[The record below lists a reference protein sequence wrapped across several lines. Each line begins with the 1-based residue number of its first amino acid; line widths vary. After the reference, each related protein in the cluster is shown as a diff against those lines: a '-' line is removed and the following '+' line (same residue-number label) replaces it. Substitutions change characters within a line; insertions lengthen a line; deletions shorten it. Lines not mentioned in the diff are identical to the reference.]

1 MYYPENVVEQIREQ
15 SDIVSVISDYT
26 HLTKKGNSH
35 FGLCPFH
42 NEKTPSFSVSDDKQ
56 MYYCFGCGAGGN
68 VFTFLMQK
76 ENMNFVEA
84 LQHLADKL
92 HIELIPAEMTPEQ
105 EKSKI
110 RKEALL
116 EIHKLAARFFYFALG
131 SGDHPDALNYLQER
145 GLDQKVVKHFGMGYA
160 PAEYNVLYKYLKGQ
174 GYEDDL
180 LIESG
185 LILKSKEKGVLY
197 DRFSDRVMFPIF
209 NLNKKVI
216 AFGGRIIKNGEP
228 KYLNSPESP
237 LFDKS
242 RTLYGLH
249 LARASAHPYYIL
261 VEGYMDV
268 IAMHRAGFTQTVASL
283 GTAFTPGH
291 AKLLKRYTNQ
301 VVILYDSDQAGINAS
316 MRAIPILRAEGI
328 HTKVLHLRE
337 GKDPDEFLKQHGA
350 DELHALLESAQSDTW
365 FKIRRL
371 ETQFNIKVPEQKI
384 LFLQETARIIGELE
398 SSIEQN
404 VYMREIATT
413 YQIDF
418 LALEAEVKKYYNSKL
433 SVKTNQP
440 KHQYTTVT
448 KKTSSSFQS
457 NFLSVVYHYPYVFP
471 YIESY
476 IDYNMFDEGL
486 LQDLAKNIFDSIRQG
501 TALNM
506 GHFNTSYPE
515 VADQRIVSEVL
526 MYKDAR
532 YEDEELLKKMLTE
545 TIKRLNATY
554 LEQKLK
560 TSTDIQEVSNLLSK
574 KKVVDALYIEFIN
587 G

>member
-1 MYYPENVVEQIREQ
+1 MYYPENIVEQIREQ

-26 HLTKKGNSH
+26 HLTKKGNSY

-92 HIELIPAEMTPEQ
+92 HIELTPTEMSPEQ
-105 EKSKI
+105 VAAKEK
-110 RKEALL
+110 KESLL
-116 EIHKLAARFFYFALG
+116 EIQRIAARYYYYALT
-131 SGDHPDALNYLQER
+131 SGEAPEATEYLVQR
-145 GLDQKVVKHFGMGYA
+145 GLDQKIIKYFGMGYA
-160 PAEYNVLYKYLKGQ
+160 PAEYNILYKYLKGL
-174 GYEDDL
+174 GYSDDL
-180 LIESG
+180 LLESG
-185 LILKSKEKGVLY
+185 LILKSKTKGVLY
-197 DRFSDRVMFPIF
+197 DRFSDRIMFPIF

-228 KYLNSPESP
+228 KYLNSPESL

-249 LARASAHPYYIL
+249 LARAHAHPYYIL

-301 VVILYDSDQAGINAS
+301 VVIMYDSDQAGINAAL
-316 MRAIPILRAEGI
+316 RAIPILKSEGI
-328 HTKVLHLRE
+328 QTKVLHLQG
-337 GKDPDEFLKQHGA
+337 GKDPDEFLKEHGV
-350 DELHALLESAQSDTW
+350 DELRILVEGAQSDTW
-365 FKIRRL
+365 FKIKRL
-371 ETQFNIKVPEQKI
+371 EGQFDIKVPEQKI
-384 LFLQETARIIGELE
+384 LFLQETAKLIGELQ

-404 VYMREIATT
+404 VYMKEIVKN

-418 LALEAEVKKYYNSKL
+418 LALETEVKKYYNKKL
-433 SVKTNQP
+433 SLKTNQP
-440 KHQYTTVT
+440 QHQYTTVP
-448 KKTSSSFQS
+448 KKTGSSIQT

-471 YIESY
+471 YIETY
-476 IDYNMFDEGL
+476 INDQMFDSGL
-486 LQDLAKNIFDSIRQG
+486 LQDLAKNIFDSIRNQ
-501 TALNM
+501 TEINIAY
-506 GHFNTSYPE
+506 FNATYPE
-515 VADQRIVSEVL
+515 VSDQRIISEVL

-554 LEQKLK
+554 LEQQLK
-560 TSTDIQEVSNLLSK
+560 VVTQIEEVKNLLSK
-574 KKVVDALYIEFIN
+574 KKVLDALYIEFIN